1 MADLD
6 FIRKSVIKKHKY
18 KKDAVIHKYEQK
30 IMRLQRGMQGLY
42 PEQCGSGNVGLECAS
57 GPGHEYPLSRSL
69 LSPTLL
75 IQVLAQLHFTYP
87 GPCSAP
93 LYLSRSLRGLLISQW
108 YLSRPG
114 AWPVQ
119 SCNQSYDPQ
128 DLEFN
133 LCGQKPAQVFLEPLD
148 HEEKCFRNQ
157 KKYTG

>member
-1 MADLD
+1 MDP
-6 FIRKSVIKKHKY
+6 
-18 KKDAVIHKYEQK
+18 VIHKYEQK
-30 IMRLQRGMQGLY
+30 FMRIQRGMQGLY
-42 PEQCGSGNVGLECAS
+42 SEQCGSGNVGLECAR

-69 LSPTLL
+69 LSV
-75 IQVLAQLHFTYP
+75 Q
-87 GPCSAP
+87 CSAP

-128 DLEFN
+128 DMEFN
-133 LCGQKPAQVFLEPLD
+133 LCGQKPAQVFLEPMD

-157 KKYTG
+157 KVAQSPR